1 MTSLPRKQAEY
12 AVKPFKLPKK
22 SLGDL
27 APDVVARL
35 IGMSAD
41 VALVVDA
48 KGIICDLAVE
58 NDELAKE
65 GAERWVGRPW
75 IDTVT
80 VESRPKI
87 VELLQDAGQSTSPR
101 WRQVNHPS
109 PRGRDLPLR
118 YTAVEVA
125 PKGRIIALGRDL
137 RPMSSL
143 QQQIVDAQRQME
155 SEYQQLRQS
164 ETRYRALFYST
175 SEAVM
180 IVDVNG
186 MKVLEANPRASE
198 LAGKMQRKLVGRAFQ
213 DLFDATSVPEVQALL
228 SELRTQPH
236 SSQRIVRY
244 SGQTARHVL
253 SGSMMR
259 QDTGATFLI
268 ARLSPLASATEAAG
282 VSNDSDVRRI
292 VSAMP
297 DAFVVTDADM
307 RIVTANDAFLAL
319 TQLASVEQAR
329 GQPLERWV
337 GRAAADTSVLMAN
350 LKEHGTVRRFNSV
363 VEGEFGAV
371 EDVEISAVSALG
383 STPPVIGF
391 VVRTSERRER
401 ISEAP
406 ASSVMPRS
414 VEQMTALVGRVPL
427 KDLVRETTDI
437 IERMCIE
444 AALEL
449 TKDNRASAAEILGLS
464 RQGLYTKLRR
474 YGIGDGDD
482 ASDGA

>member
-1 MTSLPRKQAEY
+1 VDR

-35 IGMSAD
+35 IGISAD

-48 KGIICDLAVE
+48 KGIIRDMAVE

-65 GAERWVGRPW
+65 GAERWLGKPW

-80 VESRPKI
+80 IESRPK
-87 VELLQDAGQSTSPR
+87 VQELLSDAGKSAAPR

-109 PRGRDLPLR
+109 PRGRDLPVR
-118 YTAVEVA
+118 YAALEVT
-125 PKGRIIALGRDL
+125 PEGRIIAIGRDL
-137 RPMSSL
+137 RAMSSL

-186 MKVLEANPRASE
+186 MKVLEANPRAAE
-198 LAGKMQRKLVGRAFQ
+198 LSSKVQRKLVGRTFT
-213 DLFDATSVPEVQALL
+213 DLFDAASGAEIQALL
-228 SELRTQPH
+228 AELRTQPH
-236 SSQRIVRY
+236 SSERVVRFG
-244 SGQTARHVL
+244 GQTTRHML

-259 QDTGATFLI
+259 QESGATFLI
-268 ARLSPLASATEAAG
+268 ARLVPLGTATEPSAKKSDA
-282 VSNDSDVRRI
+282 DVRRI

-297 DAFVVTDADM
+297 DAFVVADADG

-319 TQLASVEQAR
+319 SQLASEDQAR
-329 GQPLERWV
+329 GQPLERWI
-337 GRAAADTSVLMAN
+337 GRAAADMAVLLAN
-350 LKEHGTVRRFNSV
+350 LKEHGTVRRFNTV
-363 VEGEFGAV
+363 IQGEFGSA

-391 VVRTSERRER
+391 VVRPSDRRDR
-401 ISEAP
+401 TPDAP
-406 ASSVMPRS
+406 ANSVMPRS
-414 VEQMTALVGRVPL
+414 MEQMTALVGRVPL

-474 YGIGDGDD
+474 YGIGDEGDD
-482 ASDGA
+482 EA